1 MFANLF
7 ISNDIEQ
14 PDSKE
19 PEYRVQTK
27 TVFDLPVKGSLF
39 SFKALI
45 SLGELKKKEKG
56 HVLSIEMVNQDVDK
70 ISFTPFEHTLDLP
83 DADNAGILVGLN
95 NIEIPDF
102 GLYKVILKIDDN
114 AEAFTFIKFRELK
127 NER

>member
-14 PDSKE
+14 PDSGE
-19 PEYRVQTK
+19 PEYRIQTK

-39 SFKALI
+39 AFKALI

-56 HVLSIEMVNQDVDK
+56 YALSIEMVNQDIDN
-70 ISFTPFEHTLDLP
+70 IAFTPFEHTIDLP
-83 DADNAGILVGLN
+83 DADNAGILIGLS

-102 GLYKVILKIDDN
+102 GVYKVILKIDN
-114 AEAFTFIKFRELK
+114 KEEASTFIKFREAK
-127 NER
+127 NEE